1 MTRTSIQ
8 QFRASL
14 LDGADQTAAMRAYR
28 QIALRPAPADGRV
41 GVEWAAWPAVEATA
55 GDWIPWGAAPAAAG
69 WMEWQGGP
77 AAAPRLAGWGDW
89 STPPAPASA

>member
-14 LDGADQTAAMRAYR
+14 ADGADQTAAMRAYR
-28 QIALRPAPADGRV
+28 QIARRPAPADGRV
-41 GVEWAAWPAVEATA
+41 GIDWPTWPPAAAAG
-55 GDWIPWGAAPAAAG
+55 GDWVPWGAAPISTG
-69 WMEWQGGP
+69 WVEWQDDP

-89 STPPAPASA
+89 STPPAPAAA